1 MTLATDLRQL
11 WSTSADPPDVLSW
24 FLTAIASAVDA
35 DELVDAIRLDQ
46 QLRWQS
52 PNPRTAEE
60 YIACLQPLPPT
71 VNWRLELA
79 AGEWLSRFDGGMPV
93 QADLEARFPD
103 LAGLWCQLVE
113 WPEPMD
119 SEVLTSGIVQR
130 FRELR
135 SEGSRL
141 PRIEFSLAGLPTA
154 LRPAAFQMLLDEELS
169 GLRDRGLPID
179 VESWLHRFPRYASR
193 IEELV
198 GGLSDELQNDQTCV
212 TQAESI
218 LQRTQ
223 PVRLSPEADQTAMV
237 IPTAAVIAED
247 PIPDFI
253 AGYRIER
260 VLGRGGCG
268 RVLLGTEPETGTPVA
283 LKQIRRREIN
293 VRSMQLLLREATT
306 AGTLTQSLSLP
317 GIVRMHRIVEHDG
330 LPVMVMDF
338 IDGED
343 LSQRLRTSDG
353 QSRLRWQPQPP
364 DVAVAI
370 IRELAEILQRTHE
383 QGYYHRDLK
392 PANVLVDRHGKLWLT
407 DFGIALHES
416 EWNSDPA
423 VGGGTL
429 AYMAPEQLQGESSRV
444 DGRVDIWSLGVV
456 LYQLLAGR
464 LPWYGNHAELID
476 QIHRRGHTPLRQR
489 NRMIPERLSLICD
502 KCLRVNRDS
511 RYSSVAALLDDL
523 AGWQRTAGGG
533 IGEGLSQ
540 LSHNGSWADNSASQ
554 SGTTTGKVG
563 RPSGNECQQ
572 EIRIRPRGLSSY
584 DEADRHF
591 FIRLLPGDL
600 EPNGIPES
608 LDYWLKRLQVI
619 SSTSDSDGFSV
630 GVIHGSSGCGKSS
643 FIKAGLMPLL
653 PANFVTVCIEAT
665 AGTTELLLL
674 RRLRG
679 VLPEIPSDL
688 PLQEVFRRLHEGEWL
703 PVGQRLLIVLDQF
716 EQWLDQHSG
725 QTGTLLAMALRHC
738 SPERI
743 QTILLVR
750 EEFWTATSE
759 FMTEHLHLDLS
770 TRKNDQMLPL
780 FSTSHAVM
788 VLAAFGAWYGRLPQN
803 PTDFSATQTAFL
815 NQAVQGL
822 AQRGRVIPVQLA
834 VFAQMYRDLEWT
846 PDELARQGG
855 ATGAGVRFL
864 EQQFSSADTPERQR
878 RHFDAVCRILEE
890 LLPPSGSQI
899 RGRMQSRQRLM
910 VVSGYA
916 QRPAKFEELMQILEQ
931 ELRILTRTDAAEQ
944 SAAGREDTFYQLTH
958 DFLVPSIRSWVETEL
973 QKTGAGRALAML
985 RLREKIHSERNENRQ
1000 LPSLPEWLR
1009 IQLKTDRRRWT
1020 SNQQAMMRK
1029 AGWRHFRF
1037 SVATITLALLV
1048 ATGVLWKFQQ
1058 LRAKDMSEQLE
1069 IALNTLS
1076 KSEGSAIPGNL
1087 VLLKGHSKDDVRTRL
1102 WKRFQASRKFGE
1114 QLALVYALAE
1124 YDRLD
1129 ADFLLRHFDFFD
1141 SLNSSETANLIA
1153 AMKNNDQLAK
1163 QKLRDSA
1170 VLCTTPE
1177 LQRRKSRLAIVLLA
1191 LGDSSV
1197 AEDVCETAG
1206 RDDHGPRAYFVDE
1219 LSRWKVP
1226 VQDLLEVARK
1236 SESPPLHSAI
1246 CLGIGS
1252 RSRQILAPEDMSLA
1266 KILAD
1271 SLLDSPDAACH
1282 TAAAW
1287 LLRKLEMPVPEKTSW
1302 YGMPSGRN
1310 WFLHHRKSLMIRI
1323 QPPQGMATFEAGG
1336 VRIQAPSHEYWVA
1349 SQEVSRSDF
1358 DAYVAD
1364 TEYHGANPTAVR
1376 KFLDGSLEDR
1386 RISRQYSPTLEHPMQ
1401 NVTWH
1406 DALRYC
1412 NWLSARDKLQPVY
1425 IDRGNQVVNDAD
1437 SGLVEKQLWD
1447 VDPAGTGYRLPTTE
1461 EWLYACR
1468 AGSQTAWTCGND
1480 QNLLAAYCRMQPSEV
1495 TLVCGTRLPNAWGLH
1510 DVHGNIQEWCHSAN
1524 GTGKLRRICGGY
1536 VNSSATDCRSDKVSQ
1551 DVPEAYTC
1559 FTGFR
1564 IALGPLSDHS
1574 AGWVRDAVPDTTSQ

>member
-1 MTLATDLRQL
+1 MTLATDLQQL
-11 WSTSADPPDVLSW
+11 WATSAQPPDLLAL
-24 FLTAIASAVDA
+24 FPGAIAAAVDA
-35 DELVDAIRLDQ
+35 DELADAIRLDQ
-46 QLRWQS
+46 QFRWRS
-52 PNPRTAEE
+52 LNPRTAEE
-60 YIACLQPLPPT
+60 YVDCLQPLPPT

-79 AGEWLSRFDGGMPV
+79 AGEWLSRISEGMQV
-93 QADLEARFPD
+93 QAELEARFGD
-103 LAGLWCQLVE
+103 LAGLWSHLVE

-119 SEVLTSGIVQR
+119 SEVLTGAVVQR

-135 SEGSRL
+135 KEGSQA
-141 PRIEFSLAGLPTA
+141 PRIEFSLAGLPAA
-154 LRPAAFQMLLDEELS
+154 LRPAAFQLMLDEELS
-169 GLRDRGLPID
+169 GLRDGGWPID
-179 VESWLHRFPRYASR
+179 VESWLHRFPRYASV
-193 IEELV
+193 IEELLNN
-198 GGLSDELQNDQTCV
+198 LSGELQEDHTCA
-212 TQAESI
+212 TQAEPLLS
-218 LQRTQ
+218 RTQ
-223 PVRLSPEADQTAMV
+223 PVRISVEADLTAPV
-237 IPTAAVIAED
+237 GATAAAAEED
-247 PIPDFI
+247 PIPDVI
-253 AGYRIER
+253 AGYRIQR
-260 VLGRGGCG
+260 LLGKGGCG
-268 RVLLGTEPETGTPVA
+268 RVLLGTEMGTGTPVA

-293 VRSMQLLLREATT
+293 VRSMQLLRREATT
-306 AGTLTQSLSLP
+306 AEKLTQSLSLP

-330 LPVMVMDF
+330 LPVMVMDY

-416 EWNSDPA
+416 EWNQDPT

-489 NRMIPERLSLICD
+489 NRLIPERLSLICD
-502 KCLRVNRDS
+502 KCLRVNRDA

-523 AGWQRTAGGG
+523 AGWQRVTDDGPGSD
-533 IGEGLSQ
+533 LSQ
-540 LSHNGSWADNSASQ
+540 LSSGGSWASHSPSQ
-554 SGTTTGKVG
+554 RGTTTETPGLPKWG
-563 RPSGNECQQ
+563 ASQP

-591 FIRLLPGDL
+591 FLRLLPGDL

-608 LDYWLKRLQVI
+608 LHYWLKRLQPLNNA
-619 SSTSDSDGFSV
+619 SDSDGFSV

-643 FIKAGLMPLL
+643 FIKAGLLPLL
-653 PANFVTVCIEAT
+653 PRSFATLCIEAT

-674 RRLRG
+674 KRLRG
-679 VLPEIPSDL
+679 LLPEIPTDL
-688 PLQEVFRRLHEGEWL
+688 PLPEVFRRLHAGEWL
-703 PVGQRLLIVLDQF
+703 PAGQRLLIVLDQF

-725 QTGTLLAMALRHC
+725 QTGALLAMALRHC
-738 SPERI
+738 SPERV

-759 FMTEHLHLDLS
+759 FMTEQLHLDLS

-780 FSTSHAVM
+780 FSTSHARM

-803 PTDFSATQTAFL
+803 PDDLSATQTAFV
-815 NQAVQGL
+815 NQAIQGL

-846 PDELARQGG
+846 PDELAKQGG

-864 EQQFSSADTPERQR
+864 EQQFSSPDTPERQR

-910 VVSGYA
+910 DVSGYA
-916 QRPAKFEELMQILEQ
+916 QRPEKFEELMQILEQ

-944 SAAGREDTFYQLTH
+944 SAAGREDTLYQLTH

-973 QKTGAGRALAML
+973 QKTSAGRALATL

-1000 LPSLPEWLR
+1000 LPSLSEWLR
-1009 IQLKTDRRRWT
+1009 IQLKTDSRRWT
-1020 SNQQAMMRK
+1020 SNQRAMMSK

-1037 SVATITLALLV
+1037 SVATLAFTLLI
-1048 ATGVLWKFQQ
+1048 ATGVLWRFQQ
-1058 LRAKDMSEQLE
+1058 LRARDMSEQLE
-1069 IALNTLS
+1069 IALNGLS

-1087 VLLKGHSKDDVRTRL
+1087 ILLEGHSEDDVRNRL

-1114 QLALVYALAE
+1114 QLAFVYALAE
-1124 YDRLD
+1124 YDQLD
-1129 ADFLLRHFDFFD
+1129 VDFLLRHFDIFD
-1141 SLNSSETANLIA
+1141 SFNSSETANLIA
-1153 AMKNNDQLAK
+1153 AMKNNPQLAK
-1163 QKLRDSA
+1163 QKLRDFA
-1170 VLCTTPE
+1170 GLCTTQE

-1191 LGDSSV
+1191 LGDLSV

-1226 VQDLLEVARK
+1226 VQELLEAAQK
-1236 SESPPLHSAI
+1236 TGSPALRSAI

-1252 RSRQILAPEDMSLA
+1252 RSKQVFAPEDTAVA

-1271 SLLDSPDAACH
+1271 SLLDSSLAHCHSAAV
-1282 TAAAW
+1282 W
-1287 LLRKLEMPVPEKTSW
+1287 LLRKLEMPIPEKPSW
-1302 YGMPSGRN
+1302 SGMQAGRD
-1310 WFLHHRKSLMIRI
+1310 WFLHHRKSLMNRI
-1323 QPPQGMATFEAGG
+1323 QPPPGRHTLEARGVQLQG
-1336 VRIQAPSHEYWVA
+1336 PSHEYWIA
-1349 SQEVSRSDF
+1349 ALEVSRGDF

-1364 TEYHGANPTAVR
+1364 SEYHTANPRAVS
-1376 KFLDGSLEDR
+1376 KFLNGNIADDT
-1386 RISRQYSPTLEHPMQ
+1386 ISKQYSPTPEHPIQ
-1401 NVTWH
+1401 NVTWD

-1412 NWLSARDKLQPVY
+1412 NWLSSKDKLTPVY
-1425 IDRGNQVVNDAD
+1425 LDCGIQTFRYEDGR
-1437 SGLVEKQLWD
+1437 LVERQQWK
-1447 VDPAGTGYRLPTTE
+1447 VDPTGNGYRLPTTE

-1480 QNLLAAYCRMQPSEV
+1480 QNLLSAYCRMQPSEV
-1495 TLVCGTRLPNAWGLH
+1495 TLVCGTRLPNAFGLH
-1510 DVHGNIQEWCHSAN
+1510 DFHGNVQEWCHSADIS
-1524 GTGKLRRICGGY
+1524 GALRRICGGH
-1536 VNSSATDCRSDKVSQ
+1536 VNAAASDCRSDVVSQ
-1551 DVPEAYTC
+1551 DVQEASTYV
-1559 FTGFR
+1559 TGFR

-1574 AGWVRDAVPDTTSQ
+1574 AGWVSDIIPEL